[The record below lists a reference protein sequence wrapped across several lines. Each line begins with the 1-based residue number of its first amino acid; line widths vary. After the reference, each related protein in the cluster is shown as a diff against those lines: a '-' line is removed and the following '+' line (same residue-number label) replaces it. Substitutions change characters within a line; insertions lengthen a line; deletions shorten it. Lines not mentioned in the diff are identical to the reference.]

1 MRRIQSPAT
10 HHQALTREFEKIR
23 RQHRPARV
31 STLFVG
37 ESRPNGGTF
46 FYNGDSILY
55 YALREGF
62 GAGEDFLAQ
71 FRSKGFYL
79 DDLVLDPINQIK
91 DKDARDEAR
100 RAGVPGL
107 ARRMAEYQPAAVVIL
122 MLGIKEFV
130 ADAMT
135 RARLAAI
142 PHWALP
148 FPSRPRHK
156 ERFLAGLEQLIPH
169 LPTAASK
176 D

>member
-1 MRRIQSPAT
+1 MRPIQSSAA

-23 RQHRPARV
+23 RQHKPARV

-37 ESRPNGGTF
+37 ESRPCGGTF

-55 YALREGF
+55 EAVREGF

-79 DDLVLDPINQIK
+79 DDLSLHPINQIK
-91 DKDARDEAR
+91 DKDARGEAR

-107 ARRMAEYQPAAVVIL
+107 ARRMAEYQPEAVVIL

-130 ADAMT
+130 VDAMT

-148 FPSRPRHK
+148 FPSRPEHRK
-156 ERFLAGLEQLIPH
+156 RLIAGLGQLIPH